1 MVDGEAVYSS
11 KAHSYRHSS
20 VQEHYTDGTRLDST
34 AAVLHSRDTGL
45 WSCHIWGAGFLQL
58 KEQLYHQL
66 ERLQAL
72 GSAIQARSGLTNTRS
87 SVLSCQP

>member
-1 MVDGEAVYSS
+1 MGHVWILQLLCYIQQTLASGPATF
-11 KAHSYRHSS
+11 R
-20 VQEHYTDGTRLDST
+20 
-34 AAVLHSRDTGL
+34 
-45 WSCHIWGAGFLQL
+45 GAGFLQL